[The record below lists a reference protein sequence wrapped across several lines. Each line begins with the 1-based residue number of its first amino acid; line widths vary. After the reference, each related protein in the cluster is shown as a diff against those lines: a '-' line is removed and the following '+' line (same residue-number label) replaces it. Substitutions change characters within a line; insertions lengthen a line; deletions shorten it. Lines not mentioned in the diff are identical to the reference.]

1 MLSNDSFET
10 KCIISEELAK
20 IGWGTYQKWLFFNC
34 FCGMTI
40 ATIWI
45 ETTAILISLD
55 CYSDF
60 EKTML
65 GFSINFGT
73 MIGTFL
79 LSSLIGHY
87 GREKIFKLC
96 IIIEA
101 FGGVLCLFNGLCLYF
116 GLFVIGFG
124 AGGDFSIGY
133 PIFIEGVQKKYRNYT
148 TLLNASMCFGSA
160 FGALFMLILLKFEID
175 PSDTI
180 FYQISFWTIVCI
192 LLAYLRKHTIESPI
206 YLYET
211 YDEKVYIVMEE
222 IARKNSQDMY
232 LADFPMIRSSST
244 ASSYGASESIFSKG
258 MIVTTASIL
267 FLYFFSSF
275 SYYSMLFYMP
285 TLLENQIEDGDE
297 STEYKVIFGQ
307 QLISV
312 FGVILSACY
321 IDSKIGRVGMEIISF
336 FIAGVFTFF
345 FLFVSSSFSV
355 LIVSAVIIGCMM
367 SGISTLYTHTQE
379 LYPALLRGKIGA
391 WSNFVL
397 FSTGVITP
405 ITMQYIDEYSKTL
418 GLILIAFSF
427 VLSSLVSIPLKET
440 KGFKDDEEELLKD

>member
-1 MLSNDSFET
+1 
-10 KCIISEELAK
+10 
-20 IGWGTYQKWLFFNC
+20 
-34 FCGMTI
+34 MTV

-45 ETTAILISLD
+45 ETTAILMSLD
-55 CYSDF
+55 CYSGL

-79 LSSLIGHY
+79 LSYLIGHY

-101 FGGVLCLFNGLCLYF
+101 LGGALCLINGLCLYF

-133 PIFIEGVQKKYRNYT
+133 PIFIEGIPKKYRNYS

-160 FGALFMLILLKFEID
+160 FGVLFLLILLKLEID
-175 PSDTI
+175 PANTI
-180 FYQISFWTIVCI
+180 FYQIAFWTLVCI

-244 ASSYGASESIFSKG
+244 ASSYGISKSIFSKE
-258 MIVTTASIL
+258 MIVTTMSIL
-267 FLYFFSSF
+267 LLYFFSSF

-285 TLLENQIEDGDE
+285 TLLESQIEDGDE
-297 STEYKVIFGQ
+297 TTEYKVIFGQ
-307 QLISV
+307 QLSNLYIVSV
-312 FGVILSACY
+312 IGVIASACY
-321 IDSKIGRVGMEIISF
+321 IDSKIGRVGMEILSF
-336 FIAGVFTFF
+336 FIAGIFSCL
-345 FLFVSSSFSV
+345 FLVTSSSFSV
-355 LIVSAVIIGCMM
+355 LIVSAIIIGCMM

-405 ITMQYIDEYSKTL
+405 IIMQYIHEYSKTL
-418 GLILIAFSF
+418 SLILIALSF

-440 KGFKDDEEELLKD
+440 KEFKDDEEEI